1 MSVTFAY
8 LVGFGTVASFI
19 LSYSL
24 KFLLGTKFNLG
35 WGLINFIQIIAFIPL
50 ASFYFPGN
58 VRSYVSLLKI
68 ANTAGMR
75 HPNAFYLVL
84 DRDKIDNRPYNFRF
98 DVLGIRSTVFIE
110 N

>member
-1 MSVTFAY
+1 VQSDN
-8 LVGFGTVASFI
+8 
-19 LSYSL
+19 

-58 VRSYVSLLKI
+58 VRSFVSLLKI

-75 HPNAFYLVL
+75 DPNAFYIVL
-84 DRDKIDNRPYNFRF
+84 NRNKLDNRPYNYRF
-98 DVLGIRSTVFIE
+98 DVMDIKSTVFID